1 MPTKQIFPCG
11 LILAHYF
18 LVEKES
24 TMLII
29 LAAFP
34 ILLVGFLML
43 VLSWSSSKA
52 MPLGWGVAVI
62 IAAFAWNMPFTWIAA
77 ATIAGI
83 INAIDILVI
92 VFGALLILQ
101 LLRRSGGLA
110 GISQSMTEISSDRR
124 IQVIIIAWF
133 MGSFLEG
140 AAGFGTPAAVGAP
153 LLVGMGFPPLIAAI
167 VTLMCDSVA
176 VVYGAV
182 GVPIWGGF
190 ETLRTLENWP
200 VSVNGVLLQ
209 FRDFIINIGSFA
221 GILNLLVGTFIPLLT
236 IAVMVRICRSPL
248 RTGLQI
254 WPTAL
259 IAGLLYTI
267 PQAIIASFIGPEL
280 PSLIGSLIGLTLF
293 IILIK
298 YKMLPA
304 ASTWDFPDHKAW
316 PSEWEGIIKAGEH
329 QMVSVDMPMSA
340 FRAWVPYIL
349 IGILLL
355 IGRIPELGLI
365 SVLKSLSVG
374 WENIL
379 GTNISRSIV
388 PFYNPGIFPFLLIAL
403 LIPFIHKLNWR
414 SASRAWGEVT
424 HMIFPAAVAL
434 VFALGLVY
442 IMVNT
447 GGATGGDSML
457 IVLAKAAALY
467 TGAFWYIVAP
477 FVGMLGAFVSG
488 SATVSNI
495 MFGPFQYGTA
505 QTAGLPITPTLA
517 LQVIGSAAGNMICI
531 HNVVAVLTTVG
542 LAGKEGIVIRRNLPV
557 CIFYGLLGGIVT
569 WLIIVV
575 FYDAIF

>member
-1 MPTKQIFPCG
+1 
-11 LILAHYF
+11 
-18 LVEKES
+18 
-24 TMLII
+24 
-29 LAAFP
+29 
-34 ILLVGFLML
+34 
-43 VLSWSSSKA
+43 
-52 MPLGWGVAVI
+52 
-62 IAAFAWNMPFTWIAA
+62 
-77 ATIAGI
+77 
-83 INAIDILVI
+83 
-92 VFGALLILQ
+92 
-101 LLRRSGGLA
+101 
-110 GISQSMTEISSDRR
+110 
-124 IQVIIIAWF
+124 
-133 MGSFLEG
+133 
-140 AAGFGTPAAVGAP
+140 
-153 LLVGMGFPPLIAAI
+153 
-167 VTLMCDSVA
+167 
-176 VVYGAV
+176 
-182 GVPIWGGF
+182 
-190 ETLRTLENWP
+190 
-200 VSVNGVLLQ
+200 
-209 FRDFIINIGSFA
+209 
-221 GILNLLVGTFIPLLT
+221 
-236 IAVMVRICRSPL
+236 
-248 RTGLQI
+248 
-254 WPTAL
+254 
-259 IAGLLYTI
+259 
-267 PQAIIASFIGPEL
+267 
-280 PSLIGSLIGLTLF
+280 
-293 IILIK
+293 
-298 YKMLPA
+298 
-304 ASTWDFPDHKAW
+304 
-316 PSEWEGIIKAGEH
+316 
-329 QMVSVDMPMSA
+329 
-340 FRAWVPYIL
+340 
-349 IGILLL
+349 LL

-365 SVLKSLSVG
+365 SELKSLSVG

-434 VFALGLVY
+434 IFALGLVY